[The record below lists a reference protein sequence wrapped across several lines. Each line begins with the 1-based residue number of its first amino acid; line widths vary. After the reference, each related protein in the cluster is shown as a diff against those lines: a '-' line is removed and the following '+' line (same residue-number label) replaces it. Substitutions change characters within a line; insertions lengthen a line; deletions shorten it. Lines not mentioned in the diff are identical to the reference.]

1 MTSFEVIIDDTLY
14 NLTTQGTNKNYILSA
29 VNDFQDGEWW
39 YEKFNDYIVDNIV
52 LTALSASERTKIPNS
67 SHSQLKKAC
76 RNLRLTTS
84 QNDKG
89 RGSEIAEIMLYAF
102 MNEHFNALPIV
113 PKIFNKQNPNMY
125 AFGADGVHIVL
136 DKNDFSIAQNQALIE
151 AQNDWIFILEEN
163 EIMTVYGSQE
173 GMAHLSWAVCDP
185 GDLVLVP
192 NPGYPIFSIGPMF
205 CDAEV
210 YEYPIYPEDNYML
223 KFENIPEE
231 IAKRAK
237 MIVVSYPLNPVC
249 AVANDH
255 FYEELIAFAKK
266 YQLIVLHDNAYADI
280 VYGGRKGKSFLEYEG
295 AKEVGVEFYSLSKT
309 YNMTGMRISFTV
321 GNAKIISQFKKVRS
335 QIDYGIFPAIQMAAV
350 AALTGPQDMVKEQCA
365 EYERRNKALCGGL
378 RDIGWNVPD
387 SQGSMFVWAP
397 IPKGYT
403 SSEQFVLEL
412 MEKSGVIVVPGTAFG
427 SLGEGYV
434 RFALVYP
441 VEVIQEAVQAV
452 AESGIIK

>member
-1 MTSFEVIIDDTLY
+1 MELNFSKKSNAIEGGIFNILNDKKKDLLARGRKVYNFSIGTPDFQPAPHIMEAMMEACKNPQNYKYAIDDKPELLQAMIAY
-14 NLTTQGTNKNYILSA
+14 YKN
-29 VNDFQDGEWW
+29 
-39 YEKFNDYIVDNIV
+39 
-52 LTALSASERTKIPNS
+52 R
-67 SHSQLKKAC
+67 
-76 RNLRLTTS
+76 
-84 QNDKG
+84 
-89 RGSEIAEIMLYAF
+89 
-102 MNEHFNALPIV
+102 
-113 PKIFNKQNPNMY
+113 
-125 AFGADGVHIVL
+125 FGVT
-136 DKNDFSIAQNQALIE
+136 
-151 AQNDWIFILEEN
+151 LEEN

-205 CDAEV
+205 CDAEI

-249 AVANDH
+249 AVADDA
-255 FYEELIAFAKK
+255 FYEELITFAKK
-266 YQLIVLHDNAYADI
+266 YNIMVLHDNAYADI
-280 VYGGRKGKSFLEYEG
+280 VYGGRTGKSFLEYEG

-309 YNMTGMRISFTV
+309 FNMTGMRISFTV

-350 AALTGPQDMVKEQCA
+350 AALTGPQDMVKSQCA

-378 RDIGWNVPD
+378 REIGWNVPD

-397 IPKGYT
+397 IPKGYE

-412 MEKSGVIVVPGTAFG
+412 MEKSGMIVVPGTAFG

-434 RFALVYP
+434 RMALVYP
-441 VEVIQEAVQAV
+441 VEVIEEAVEAV
-452 AESGIIK
+452 KNSGVIL

>member
-1 MTSFEVIIDDTLY
+1 MNFEFSKKSNSIEGGIFNILNDKKKDLLNRGMKVYNFSIGTPDFQPAPHIMEAMQEACKDPQNYKYAIDDKPELVQAMIDYYKSRFGVTL
-14 NLTTQGTNKNYILSA
+14 
-29 VNDFQDGEWW
+29 
-39 YEKFNDYIVDNIV
+39 EK
-52 LTALSASERTKIPNS
+52 
-67 SHSQLKKAC
+67 
-76 RNLRLTTS
+76 
-84 QNDKG
+84 
-89 RGSEIAEIMLYAF
+89 
-102 MNEHFNALPIV
+102 
-113 PKIFNKQNPNMY
+113 
-125 AFGADGVHIVL
+125 
-136 DKNDFSIAQNQALIE
+136 
-151 AQNDWIFILEEN
+151 N

-173 GMAHLSWAVCDP
+173 GMAHLGWAMCDP

-205 CDAEV
+205 CDAEI

-223 KFENIPEE
+223 KFENIPED
-231 IAKRAK
+231 IAKKAK

-249 AVANDH
+249 AVADDT

-266 YQLIVLHDNAYADI
+266 YNIIVLHDNAYADI

-321 GNAKIISQFKKVRS
+321 GNAEMIAQFKKVRS
-335 QIDYGIFPAIQMAAV
+335 QIDYGIFPAIQLAAV

-378 RDIGWNVPD
+378 REIGWNVPD
-387 SQGSMFVWAP
+387 SQGSMFVWAK
-397 IPKGYT
+397 IPEEFE
-403 SSEQFVLEL
+403 SSETFVLEL

-434 RFALVYP
+434 RMALVYP
-441 VEVIQEAVQAV
+441 VEVIKEAVQAI
-452 AESGIIK
+452 ADSGILKK

>member
-1 MTSFEVIIDDTLY
+1 MNFEFSKKSNSIEGGIFNILNDKKKDLLNRGMKVYNFSIGTPDFQPALHIMEAMQEACKDPQNYKYAIDDKPELVQAMIDYYKSRFGVTL
-14 NLTTQGTNKNYILSA
+14 
-29 VNDFQDGEWW
+29 
-39 YEKFNDYIVDNIV
+39 EK
-52 LTALSASERTKIPNS
+52 
-67 SHSQLKKAC
+67 
-76 RNLRLTTS
+76 
-84 QNDKG
+84 
-89 RGSEIAEIMLYAF
+89 
-102 MNEHFNALPIV
+102 
-113 PKIFNKQNPNMY
+113 
-125 AFGADGVHIVL
+125 
-136 DKNDFSIAQNQALIE
+136 
-151 AQNDWIFILEEN
+151 N

-173 GMAHLSWAVCDP
+173 GMAHLGWAMCDP

-205 CDAEV
+205 CDAEI

-223 KFENIPEE
+223 KFENIPED
-231 IAKRAK
+231 IAKKAK

-249 AVANDH
+249 AVADDT

-266 YQLIVLHDNAYADI
+266 YNIIVLHDNAYADI

-321 GNAKIISQFKKVRS
+321 GNAEMIAQFKKVRS
-335 QIDYGIFPAIQMAAV
+335 QIDYGIFPAIQLAAV

-387 SQGSMFVWAP
+387 SQGSMFVWAK
-397 IPKGYT
+397 IPEGFE
-403 SSEQFVLEL
+403 SSEAFVLEL

-434 RFALVYP
+434 RMALVYP
-441 VEVIQEAVQAV
+441 VEVIKEAVQAI
-452 AESGIIK
+452 ADSGILKK

>member
-1 MTSFEVIIDDTLY
+1 MELNFSKKSNAIEGGIFNILNDKKKDLIARGKKVYNFSIGTPDFQPAPHIMEAMMEACKNPQNYKYAIDDKPELLQAMIAY
-14 NLTTQGTNKNYILSA
+14 YKN
-29 VNDFQDGEWW
+29 
-39 YEKFNDYIVDNIV
+39 
-52 LTALSASERTKIPNS
+52 R
-67 SHSQLKKAC
+67 
-76 RNLRLTTS
+76 
-84 QNDKG
+84 
-89 RGSEIAEIMLYAF
+89 
-102 MNEHFNALPIV
+102 
-113 PKIFNKQNPNMY
+113 
-125 AFGADGVHIVL
+125 FGVT
-136 DKNDFSIAQNQALIE
+136 
-151 AQNDWIFILEEN
+151 LEEN

-205 CDAEV
+205 CDAEI

-249 AVANDH
+249 AVADDA

-266 YQLIVLHDNAYADI
+266 YNIMVLHDNAYADI
-280 VYGGRKGKSFLEYEG
+280 VYGGRTGKSFLEYEG

-309 YNMTGMRISFTV
+309 FNMTGMRISFTV

-350 AALTGPQDMVKEQCA
+350 AALTGPQDMVKSQCA

-378 RDIGWNVPD
+378 REIGWNVPD

-397 IPKGYT
+397 IPKGYE

-412 MEKSGVIVVPGTAFG
+412 MEKSGMIVVPGTAFG

-434 RFALVYP
+434 RMALVYP
-441 VEVIQEAVQAV
+441 VEVIKEAVEAV
-452 AESGIIK
+452 KNSGVIL

>member
-1 MTSFEVIIDDTLY
+1 MELEFSKKSNAMEGGIFNILNDKKKDLIARGRKVYNFSIGTPDFRPAPHIMEAMMEACKNPQNYKYAIDDKPELLQAMIAY
-14 NLTTQGTNKNYILSA
+14 YKN
-29 VNDFQDGEWW
+29 
-39 YEKFNDYIVDNIV
+39 
-52 LTALSASERTKIPNS
+52 R
-67 SHSQLKKAC
+67 
-76 RNLRLTTS
+76 
-84 QNDKG
+84 
-89 RGSEIAEIMLYAF
+89 
-102 MNEHFNALPIV
+102 
-113 PKIFNKQNPNMY
+113 
-125 AFGADGVHIVL
+125 FGVT
-136 DKNDFSIAQNQALIE
+136 
-151 AQNDWIFILEEN
+151 LEEN

-173 GMAHLSWAVCDP
+173 GMAHLSWTVCDP

-205 CDAEV
+205 CDAEIF
-210 YEYPIYPEDNYML
+210 EYPIYPEDNYML
-223 KFENIPEE
+223 KFENIPED

-249 AVANDH
+249 AVADDA

-266 YQLIVLHDNAYADI
+266 YNIMVLHDNAYADI
-280 VYGGRKGKSFLEYEG
+280 VYGGRTGKSFLEYEG

-309 YNMTGMRISFTV
+309 FNMTGMRISFTV

-350 AALTGPQDMVKEQCA
+350 AALTGPQDMVKSQCA

-378 RDIGWNVPD
+378 REIGWNVPD

-397 IPKGYT
+397 IPKGYE

-412 MEKSGVIVVPGTAFG
+412 MEKSGMIVVPGTAFG

-434 RFALVYP
+434 RMALVYP
-441 VEVIQEAVQAV
+441 VEVIKEAVEAV
-452 AESGIIK
+452 KNSGVIK

>member
-1 MTSFEVIIDDTLY
+1 MKFEFSKKSCGIEGGIFNTLNDKKKELLNKGMKVYNFSIGTPDFQPAGHIMEAMQEACKNPQNYKYAIDDKPELIAAMQSYYQNRFGVTLE
-14 NLTTQGTNKNYILSA
+14 
-29 VNDFQDGEWW
+29 D
-39 YEKFNDYIVDNIV
+39 
-52 LTALSASERTKIPNS
+52 
-67 SHSQLKKAC
+67 
-76 RNLRLTTS
+76 
-84 QNDKG
+84 
-89 RGSEIAEIMLYAF
+89 
-102 MNEHFNALPIV
+102 
-113 PKIFNKQNPNMY
+113 
-125 AFGADGVHIVL
+125 
-136 DKNDFSIAQNQALIE
+136 
-151 AQNDWIFILEEN
+151 N

-173 GMAHLSWAVCDP
+173 GMTHLGWAICDP

-205 CDAEV
+205 CDAEI

-231 IAKRAK
+231 IAKKAK

-249 AVANDH
+249 AVANDA

-266 YQLIVLHDNAYADI
+266 YNIIVLHDNAYADI
-280 VYGGRKGKSFLEYEG
+280 VYGGRVGKSFLEYEG
-295 AKEVGVEFYSLSKT
+295 AKEVGIEFYSLSKT

-321 GNAKIISQFKKVRS
+321 GNAEIIAQFKKVRS

-378 RDIGWNVPD
+378 REIGWNVPD

-397 IPKGYT
+397 IPEGYE
-403 SSEQFVLEL
+403 SSEKFVLEL

-441 VEVIQEAVQAV
+441 VEMIKEAVQAI
-452 AESGIIK
+452 AESGIL

>member
-1 MTSFEVIIDDTLY
+1 MNFEFSKKSNAIEGGIFNILNDKKKDLLNRGMKVFNFSIGTPDFQPAPHIMEAMQEACKDPQNYKYAIDDKPELVQAMIDYYKSRFGVTL
-14 NLTTQGTNKNYILSA
+14 
-29 VNDFQDGEWW
+29 
-39 YEKFNDYIVDNIV
+39 EK
-52 LTALSASERTKIPNS
+52 
-67 SHSQLKKAC
+67 
-76 RNLRLTTS
+76 
-84 QNDKG
+84 
-89 RGSEIAEIMLYAF
+89 
-102 MNEHFNALPIV
+102 
-113 PKIFNKQNPNMY
+113 
-125 AFGADGVHIVL
+125 
-136 DKNDFSIAQNQALIE
+136 
-151 AQNDWIFILEEN
+151 N

-173 GMAHLSWAVCDP
+173 GMAHLGWAMCDP

-205 CDAEV
+205 CDAEI

-223 KFENIPEE
+223 KFENIPED
-231 IAKRAK
+231 IAKKAK

-249 AVANDH
+249 AVADDT

-266 YQLIVLHDNAYADI
+266 YNIIVLHDNAYADI

-321 GNAKIISQFKKVRS
+321 GNAEMIAQFKKVRS
-335 QIDYGIFPAIQMAAV
+335 QIDYGIFPAIQLAAV

-387 SQGSMFVWAP
+387 SQGSMFVWAK
-397 IPKGYT
+397 IPEGFE
-403 SSEQFVLEL
+403 SSEAFVLEL

-434 RFALVYP
+434 RMALVYP
-441 VEVIQEAVQAV
+441 VEVIKEAVQAI
-452 AESGIIK
+452 ADSGILKK

>member
-1 MTSFEVIIDDTLY
+1 MELNFSKKSNAIEGGIFNILNDKKKDLIARGKKVYNFSIGTPDFQPAPHIMEAMMEACKNPQNYKYAIDDKPELLQAMIAY
-14 NLTTQGTNKNYILSA
+14 YKN
-29 VNDFQDGEWW
+29 
-39 YEKFNDYIVDNIV
+39 
-52 LTALSASERTKIPNS
+52 R
-67 SHSQLKKAC
+67 
-76 RNLRLTTS
+76 
-84 QNDKG
+84 
-89 RGSEIAEIMLYAF
+89 
-102 MNEHFNALPIV
+102 
-113 PKIFNKQNPNMY
+113 
-125 AFGADGVHIVL
+125 FGVT
-136 DKNDFSIAQNQALIE
+136 
-151 AQNDWIFILEEN
+151 LEEN

-205 CDAEV
+205 CDAEI

-223 KFENIPEE
+223 KFDNIPEE

-249 AVANDH
+249 AVADDA

-266 YQLIVLHDNAYADI
+266 YNIMVLHDNAYADI
-280 VYGGRKGKSFLEYEG
+280 VYDGRIGKSFLEYEG

-309 YNMTGMRISFTV
+309 FNMTGMRISFTV

-350 AALTGPQDMVKEQCA
+350 AALTGPQDMVKSQCA

-378 RDIGWNVPD
+378 REIGWNVPD

-397 IPKGYT
+397 IPKGYE

-412 MEKSGVIVVPGTAFG
+412 MEKSGMIVVPGTAFG

-434 RFALVYP
+434 RMALVYP
-441 VEVIQEAVQAV
+441 VEVIEEAVEAV
-452 AESGIIK
+452 KNSGVIK

>member
-1 MTSFEVIIDDTLY
+1 MELNFSKKSNAIEGGIFNILNDKKKDLIARGKKVYNFSIGTPDFQPAPHIMEAMMEACKNPQNYKYAIDDKPELLQAMISYYKNRFGVTL
-14 NLTTQGTNKNYILSA
+14 A
-29 VNDFQDGEWW
+29 
-39 YEKFNDYIVDNIV
+39 
-52 LTALSASERTKIPNS
+52 
-67 SHSQLKKAC
+67 
-76 RNLRLTTS
+76 
-84 QNDKG
+84 
-89 RGSEIAEIMLYAF
+89 
-102 MNEHFNALPIV
+102 
-113 PKIFNKQNPNMY
+113 
-125 AFGADGVHIVL
+125 
-136 DKNDFSIAQNQALIE
+136 
-151 AQNDWIFILEEN
+151 EN

-205 CDAEV
+205 CDAEI

-249 AVANDH
+249 AVADDA

-266 YQLIVLHDNAYADI
+266 YNIMVLHDNAYADI
-280 VYGGRKGKSFLEYEG
+280 VYGGRTGKSFLEHEG

-309 YNMTGMRISFTV
+309 FNMTGMRISFTV

-350 AALTGPQDMVKEQCA
+350 AALTGPQDMVKSQCA

-378 RDIGWNVPD
+378 REIGWNVPD

-397 IPKGYT
+397 IPKGYE

-412 MEKSGVIVVPGTAFG
+412 MEKSGMIVVPGTAFG

-434 RFALVYP
+434 RMALVYP
-441 VEVIQEAVQAV
+441 VEVIEEAVEAV
-452 AESGIIK
+452 KNSGVIL

>member
-1 MTSFEVIIDDTLY
+1 MNFEFSKKSNSIEGGIFNILNDKKKDLLNRGMKVYNFSIGTPDFQPAPHIMEAMQEACKDPQNYKYAIDDKPELVQAMIDYYKSRFGVTL
-14 NLTTQGTNKNYILSA
+14 
-29 VNDFQDGEWW
+29 
-39 YEKFNDYIVDNIV
+39 EK
-52 LTALSASERTKIPNS
+52 
-67 SHSQLKKAC
+67 
-76 RNLRLTTS
+76 
-84 QNDKG
+84 
-89 RGSEIAEIMLYAF
+89 
-102 MNEHFNALPIV
+102 
-113 PKIFNKQNPNMY
+113 
-125 AFGADGVHIVL
+125 
-136 DKNDFSIAQNQALIE
+136 
-151 AQNDWIFILEEN
+151 N

-173 GMAHLSWAVCDP
+173 GMAHLGWAMCDP

-205 CDAEV
+205 CDAEI

-223 KFENIPEE
+223 KFENIPED
-231 IAKRAK
+231 IAKKAK

-249 AVANDH
+249 AVADDT

-266 YQLIVLHDNAYADI
+266 YNIIVLHDNAYADI

-321 GNAKIISQFKKVRS
+321 GNAEMIAQFKKVRS
-335 QIDYGIFPAIQMAAV
+335 QIDYGIFPAIQLAAV

-387 SQGSMFVWAP
+387 SQGSMFVWAK
-397 IPKGYT
+397 IPEGFE
-403 SSEQFVLEL
+403 SSETFVLEL

-434 RFALVYP
+434 RMALVYP
-441 VEVIQEAVQAV
+441 VEVIKEAVQAI
-452 AESGIIK
+452 ADSGILKK

>member
-1 MTSFEVIIDDTLY
+1 MELNFSKKSNAIEGGIFNILNDKKKDLIARGKKVYNFSIGTPDFQPAPHIMEAMMEACKNPQNYKYAIDDKPELLQAMIAY
-14 NLTTQGTNKNYILSA
+14 YKN
-29 VNDFQDGEWW
+29 
-39 YEKFNDYIVDNIV
+39 
-52 LTALSASERTKIPNS
+52 R
-67 SHSQLKKAC
+67 
-76 RNLRLTTS
+76 
-84 QNDKG
+84 
-89 RGSEIAEIMLYAF
+89 
-102 MNEHFNALPIV
+102 
-113 PKIFNKQNPNMY
+113 
-125 AFGADGVHIVL
+125 FGVA
-136 DKNDFSIAQNQALIE
+136 
-151 AQNDWIFILEEN
+151 LEEN

-205 CDAEV
+205 CDAEI

-223 KFENIPEE
+223 KFDNIPEE

-249 AVANDH
+249 AVADDA

-266 YQLIVLHDNAYADI
+266 YNIMVLHDNAYADI
-280 VYGGRKGKSFLEYEG
+280 VYDGHTGKSFLEYEG

-309 YNMTGMRISFTV
+309 FNMTGMRISFTV

-350 AALTGPQDMVKEQCA
+350 AALTGPQDMVKSQCA

-378 RDIGWNVPD
+378 REIGWNVPD

-397 IPKGYT
+397 IPKGYE

-412 MEKSGVIVVPGTAFG
+412 MEKSGMIVVPGTAFG

-434 RFALVYP
+434 RMALVYP
-441 VEVIQEAVQAV
+441 VEVIEEAVEAV
-452 AESGIIK
+452 KNSGVIL

>member
-1 MTSFEVIIDDTLY
+1 MELNFSKKSNAIEGGIFNILNDKKKDLIARGKKVYNFSIGTPDFQPAPHIMEAMMEACKNPQNYKYAIDDKPELLQAMIAY
-14 NLTTQGTNKNYILSA
+14 YKN
-29 VNDFQDGEWW
+29 
-39 YEKFNDYIVDNIV
+39 
-52 LTALSASERTKIPNS
+52 R
-67 SHSQLKKAC
+67 
-76 RNLRLTTS
+76 
-84 QNDKG
+84 
-89 RGSEIAEIMLYAF
+89 
-102 MNEHFNALPIV
+102 
-113 PKIFNKQNPNMY
+113 
-125 AFGADGVHIVL
+125 FGVT
-136 DKNDFSIAQNQALIE
+136 
-151 AQNDWIFILEEN
+151 LEEN

-173 GMAHLSWAVCDP
+173 GMAHLGWAVCDP

-205 CDAEV
+205 CDAEI

-223 KFENIPEE
+223 KFENIPED

-249 AVANDH
+249 AVADDT

-266 YQLIVLHDNAYADI
+266 YNIMVLHDNAYADI
-280 VYGGRKGKSFLEYEG
+280 VYGGRTGKSFLEYEG

-309 YNMTGMRISFTV
+309 FNMTGMRISFTV

-350 AALTGPQDMVKEQCA
+350 AALTGPQDMVKSQCA

-378 RDIGWNVPD
+378 REIGWNVPD

-397 IPKGYT
+397 IPKGYE

-412 MEKSGVIVVPGTAFG
+412 MEKSGMIVVPGTAFG

-434 RFALVYP
+434 RMALVYP
-441 VEVIQEAVQAV
+441 VEVIKEAVEAV
-452 AESGIIK
+452 KNSGVIL